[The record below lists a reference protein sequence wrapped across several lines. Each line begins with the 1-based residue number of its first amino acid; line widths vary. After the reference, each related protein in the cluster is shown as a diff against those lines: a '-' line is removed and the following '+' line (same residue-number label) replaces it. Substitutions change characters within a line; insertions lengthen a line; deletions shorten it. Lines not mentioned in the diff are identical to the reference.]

1 MYGFSGDASTSSPMS
16 AVTFPAS
23 STVSN
28 AGSGAPGTMPISASG
43 AASSVGSLAGTAAGA
58 NTALGGS
65 ATASAGLNAAGS
77 LVGAGVG
84 AYSGFQGV
92 LSGFEAGSAG
102 GVLSATMGGAQLG
115 GAIGSLAGPLGTA
128 IGAGIG
134 AAAGA
139 VVGIVGDIT
148 GEGNRL
154 GAASYYKQTM
164 LPQFE
169 KAAQDYFN
177 GTSSS
182 SEAAL
187 GQVASIAQAGDRA
200 IAAKF
205 GGTAASW
212 VRSQYTDKEEAE
224 VAREINQLAAGG
236 HDYVKTSAVQ
246 FHTGGFFGGFGDLST
261 SSSEGF
267 IHAMLGEAVV
277 NPVAAATHSPY
288 IGAMNAGASESE
300 IAGMYLRNSSRD
312 GAGASASGGDT
323 HHHWNVQTMDAH
335 SFKQFLSERGGMD
348 AIVSANTKRN
358 SLYNGEAD

>member
-1 MYGFSGDASTSSPMS
+1 MS

-23 STVSN
+23 ST
-28 AGSGAPGTMPISASG
+28 ASASG
-43 AASSVGSLAGTAAGA
+43 TASSVGSLAGTAASA

-134 AAAGA
+134 AVAGA
-139 VVGIVGDIT
+139 AIGLVGDIT

-169 KAAQDYFN
+169 KAAADYFS
-177 GTSSS
+177 GASGS
-182 SEAAL
+182 SEVAL
-187 GQVASIAQAGDRA
+187 GQVDSIAQTGDRA

-212 VRSQYTDKEEAE
+212 VRSQYTDKEEA
-224 VAREINQLAAGG
+224 VVTREINQLAAGG
-236 HDYVKTSAVQ
+236 HDYIKASAVQ
-246 FHTGGFFGGFGDLST
+246 FHTGGFIGGFGDLGT
-261 SSSEGF
+261 SSDEGF

-277 NPVAAATHSPY
+277 NPVAASTHGAAIS
-288 IGAMNAGASESE
+288 AMNSGASESD
-300 IAGMYLRNSSRD
+300 IAGMYLRNSSAS
-312 GAGASASGGDT
+312 GAGAASSGGDT

-335 SFKQFLSERGGMD
+335 SFKQFLNERGGMD